1 MKKGLISVV
10 VGLIFIV
17 ASALDAGAQ
26 MSGCMGGGMG
36 GGMQGGGMMG
46 GMGGGMQGGMGQ
58 KRMGMM
64 HGAGGMQGEGM
75 MDDDHPMWKHLMSLG
90 LDDKQQDALRAI
102 KSKAMKDAVRKKAD
116 KQIAKIELHDLLDKD
131 TVDMKAVEALAKKIE
146 GLKTEM
152 FISHIK
158 VKEEIKALLTP
169 AQRKQLKD
177 MMSPGHGMG
186 GMGDMGGMG
195 CGMMHGD
202 GGQKEDQPAEKKEH
216 HMMH

>member
-1 MKKGLISVV
+1 MKKSLISVMLGFVFV
-10 VGLIFIV
+10 VAL
-17 ASALDAGAQ
+17 ALDANAQ
-26 MSGCMGGGMG
+26 MSGCMGQS
-36 GGMQGGGMMG
+36 GGMQGCGMMMG
-46 GMGGGMQGGMGQ
+46 GMGQ
-58 KRMGMM
+58 KGMGMM

-75 MDDDHPMWKHLMSLG
+75 MDDDHPMWKHFMGLG

-116 KQIAKIELHDLLDKD
+116 KQIAHIELHDLLDKD

-152 FISHIK
+152 FLSHIK

-177 MMSPGHGMG
+177 MMAPGHGMG
-186 GMGDMGGMG
+186 GMMGGMGDMG
-195 CGMMHGD
+195 CGMMHGE
-202 GGQKEDQPAEKKEH
+202 GGQKDDRPAEKKEH
-216 HMMH
+216 MMH